1 MNTLYI
7 RDTYQR
13 NKKTS
18 DQNKMKSI
26 FQYCTCTM
34 HIRLTDRQDE
44 QYTYIFNCFPCVHL
58 SHTQPLLHILKQKN
72 RFFIY
77 FLHFQQLQVTP
88 KSLLDGF
95 YLLALDHVKMYKF
108 THSTRCFPCS
118 YAYVI
123 QGNNWQY
130 ILQKALHKCSPQ
142 ALPILATRQIQ
153 GVH

>member
-58 SHTQPLLHILKQKN
+58 SHTQPLHHILKQK
-72 RFFIY
+72 IV
-77 FLHFQQLQVTP
+77 FLLTCFHFQQLQVTP

-95 YLLALDHVKMYKF
+95 YLLALDHVKMYTF
-108 THSTRCFPCS
+108 HACS

-153 GVH
+153 GVQ